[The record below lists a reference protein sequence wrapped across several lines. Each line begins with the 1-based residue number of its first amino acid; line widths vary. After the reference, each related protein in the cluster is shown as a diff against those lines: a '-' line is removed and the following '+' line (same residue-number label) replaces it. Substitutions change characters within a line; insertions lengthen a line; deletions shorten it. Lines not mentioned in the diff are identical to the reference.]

1 MYLGFLILQFFAG
14 LVVLTTGVAFID
26 SPDNVQ
32 MTLGVLFT
40 ITGLVHIGFVLASIN
55 NLMRD

>member
-1 MYLGFLILQFFAG
+1 MFIAFLFLQFFAG

-40 ITGLVHIGFVLASIN
+40 ITGFVHIGFVLTSIN

>member
-1 MYLGFLILQFFAG
+1 MFIAFLFLQFFAG

>member
-32 MTLGVLFT
+32 MTLGTLFT
-40 ITGLVHIGFVLASIN
+40 ITGLFHLGLVVVSIK
-55 NLMRD
+55 NLMRA

>member
-1 MYLGFLILQFFAG
+1 MFIAFLFLQFFAG
-14 LVVLTTGVAFID
+14 LVVLTTGVAFIE

-40 ITGLVHIGFVLASIN
+40 ITGIVHIGFVLTSIN

>member
-1 MYLGFLILQFFAG
+1 MFFVFLFFQFFAG

-40 ITGLVHIGFVLASIN
+40 ITGLVHLGFVVVSIN

>member
-1 MYLGFLILQFFAG
+1 MFIAFLFLQFFAG

-40 ITGLVHIGFVLASIN
+40 ITGLVHIGFVLVSIN

>member
-1 MYLGFLILQFFAG
+1 MFFVFLFLQFFAG
-14 LVVLTTGVAFID
+14 LVVLTTGIAFIE

-32 MTLGVLFT
+32 MTLGILFT
-40 ITGLVHIGFVLASIN
+40 ITGLVHLGFVVASIN